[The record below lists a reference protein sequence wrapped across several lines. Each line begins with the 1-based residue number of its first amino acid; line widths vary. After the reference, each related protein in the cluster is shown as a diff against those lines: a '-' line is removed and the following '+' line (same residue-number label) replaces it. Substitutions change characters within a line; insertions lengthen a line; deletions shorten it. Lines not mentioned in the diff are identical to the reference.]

1 MVWLLCGAAVTARQR
16 RPVGLSVATHLAV
29 FWLLA
34 SWWPQDNLYR
44 TTRPWDW
51 YAQTWLVY
59 VFNIALMVSA
69 AIVVRFLTWQPGPRK
84 RP

>member
-1 MVWLLCGAAVTARQR
+1 MAA
-16 RPVGLSVATHLAV
+16 HLAV

-44 TTRPWDW
+44 TTRRADW
-51 YAQTWLVY
+51 YAQTWLVF

-69 AIVVRFLTWQPGPRK
+69 AIVVRFLTWQPRVRK
-84 RP
+84 RL